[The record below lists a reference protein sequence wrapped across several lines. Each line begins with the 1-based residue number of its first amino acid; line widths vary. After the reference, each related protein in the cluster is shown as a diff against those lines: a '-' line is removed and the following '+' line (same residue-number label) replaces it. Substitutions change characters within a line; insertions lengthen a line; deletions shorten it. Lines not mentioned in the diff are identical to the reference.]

1 MNKPRKGSESLHL
14 PTGLTPSGRGRL
26 YKTGLFS
33 LLLHLTLIFFLVL
46 NLMPGFS
53 RSGRAVYRVT
63 LKPFS
68 PPGDGRPAGRSGPG
82 LPGTPEAP
90 KTSESPLKAEKSAP
104 DEGSK
109 GREAVETKKRDRLKA
124 ERVEKGE
131 VSRSV
136 KKEKK
141 VEQPRENKLV
151 EGFKKSD
158 RKEMKV
164 ERERSSGKSLQEAI
178 EDIHKRVALDE
189 IQKKV
194 ARRGGGDK
202 APAEVLS
209 KAERSTGS
217 QVTGPSSSSRSPALI
232 GSGIGTG
239 TGSGSGTG
247 TGTGTGTG
255 SGGSPWG
262 SSLLES
268 KLNDYYSLIW
278 AKIKEGW
285 TLPENLPKEKTELEA
300 IIVVIIE
307 KGGKVQKSWFEKKSG
322 SALYDQMAMRAIKKA
337 EPFPPIPKELS
348 DDSLEIG
355 FRFYPE

>member
-1 MNKPRKGSESLHL
+1 MNRLRKGSESFHL

-33 LLLHLTLIFFLVL
+33 LLLHLMLIFFLIL
-46 NLMPGFS
+46 SLMPSFN

-68 PPGDGRPAGRSGPG
+68 PPGDGRPAGSSGPG

-90 KTSESPLKAEKSAP
+90 KTPETPLKAETSRP
-104 DEGSK
+104 VEGSK
-109 GREAVETKKRDRLKA
+109 GSEAVETTKRDRRKG
-124 ERVEKGE
+124 ERAEKGE
-131 VSRSV
+131 VPRYV

-141 VEQPRENKLV
+141 YEQPRENKLV
-151 EGFKKSD
+151 EGLKKSD
-158 RKEMKV
+158 KKEMKV
-164 ERERSSGKSLQEAI
+164 EREKSSGRSLQEAI

-194 ARRGGGDK
+194 ARRSGGEK
-202 APAEVLS
+202 ASAEGPS
-209 KAERSTGS
+209 KGERSTGS

-232 GSGIGTG
+232 GSGTGTG
-239 TGSGSGTG
+239 TGPGSGI
-247 TGTGTGTG
+247 GTGTG

-285 TLPENLPKEKTELEA
+285 TLPENLPKEKIELEA

>member
-1 MNKPRKGSESLHL
+1 MNRPRKGSESFHL
-14 PTGLTPSGRGRL
+14 PTGLTSSGRGRL

-33 LLLHLTLIFFLVL
+33 LLLHLTLIFFLIL
-46 NLMPGFS
+46 NSMPNYS

-82 LPGTPEAP
+82 LPGAPEVPKTPE
-90 KTSESPLKAEKSAP
+90 SPSKAETSRP
-104 DEGSK
+104 DETSK
-109 GREAVETKKRDRLKA
+109 RKEAVETIKRDRRKV
-124 ERVEKGE
+124 ERAEKGE
-131 VSRSV
+131 VSRYV

-141 VEQPRENKLV
+141 YEQSRENKLV
-151 EGFKKSD
+151 EGLKKSD
-158 RKEMKV
+158 KKEMKV
-164 ERERSSGKSLQEAI
+164 EREKSSGKSLQEAI
-178 EDIHKRVALDE
+178 EDIHRRVALDE

-194 ARRGGGDK
+194 ARRSGGER
-202 APAEVLS
+202 PLAEGLS
-209 KAERSTGS
+209 KGERSTGS
-217 QVTGPSSSSRSPALI
+217 PMTGPSASSRNPALI
-232 GSGIGTG
+232 GSGTG
-239 TGSGSGTG
+239 TGPGAGI
-247 TGTGTGTG
+247 GTGTG

-268 KLNDYYSLIW
+268 KLNDYYNLIW

-322 SALYDQMAMRAIKKA
+322 ISLYDQMAMRAIRKA

-348 DDSLEIG
+348 DDTLEIG
-355 FRFYPE
+355 IRFYPD

>member
-1 MNKPRKGSESLHL
+1 MNRPRKGSESFHL
-14 PTGLTPSGRGRL
+14 PTGLTPSGSGRL

-33 LLLHLTLIFFLVL
+33 ILLHFMLIFFLIL
-46 NLMPGFS
+46 NLMPSYS

-68 PPGDGRPAGRSGPG
+68 PPGDGRPAGRSGAG
-82 LPGTPEAP
+82 LPGTPEVP
-90 KTSESPLKAEKSAP
+90 KTPESPSKAEKSRP
-104 DEGSK
+104 DETSK
-109 GREAVETKKRDRLKA
+109 GSEAVETTKRDRRKS
-124 ERVEKGE
+124 ERAEKGE
-131 VSRSV
+131 VPRYV

-141 VEQPRENKLV
+141 YEQPRENKLV
-151 EGFKKSD
+151 EGLKKSD
-158 RKEMKV
+158 KKEMKV
-164 ERERSSGKSLQEAI
+164 EREKGSGNSLQEAI

-194 ARRGGGDK
+194 ARRSGGER
-202 APAEVLS
+202 PSAEGLS
-209 KAERSTGS
+209 KGERSTGS
-217 QVTGPSSSSRSPALI
+217 QMTGPSASSRSPALI
-232 GSGIGTG
+232 GSGTGTG
-239 TGSGSGTG
+239 TGSGSGL
-247 TGTGTGTG
+247 GTGTG

-268 KLNDYYSLIW
+268 KLNDYYNLIW

-322 SALYDQMAMRAIKKA
+322 ISLYDQMAMRAIRKA

-348 DDSLEIG
+348 EDTLEIG
-355 FRFYPE
+355 IRFYPD

>member
-1 MNKPRKGSESLHL
+1 MNRLRKGSESLHL

-53 RSGRAVYRVT
+53 RSGRAVSRVT

-194 ARRGGGDK
+194 ARRSGGEK
-202 APAEVLS
+202 ATAEGPL
-209 KAERSTGS
+209 KGERSAGS
-217 QVTGPSSSSRSPALI
+217 PGTSLSSRGSALI
-232 GSGIGTG
+232 
-239 TGSGSGTG
+239 GSGTG
-247 TGTGTGTG
+247 TGTGTGPGSGVGTGTG

-278 AKIKEGW
+278 TKIKDGW
-285 TLPENLPKEKTELEA
+285 TLPENLPKEKADLEA
-300 IIVVIIE
+300 IIVVVIE
-307 KGGKVQKSWFEKKSG
+307 GGGKLQKAWFEKKSG
-322 SALYDQMAMRAIKKA
+322 NALYDQMAMRAIRRA
-337 EPFPPIPKELS
+337 EPFPPIPKELG
-348 DDSLEIG
+348 DDNLEIG
-355 FRFYPE
+355 IRFYPD

>member
-1 MNKPRKGSESLHL
+1 MNRPRKGSESFHL

-33 LLLHLTLIFFLVL
+33 LLLHFMLIFFLIL
-46 NLMPGFS
+46 NLMPSYS

-68 PPGDGRPAGRSGPG
+68 PPGDGRPAGKSGTG
-82 LPGTPEAP
+82 LPGTPEVP
-90 KTSESPLKAEKSAP
+90 KTPETPLKAEKSRP
-104 DEGSK
+104 DETSK
-109 GREAVETKKRDRLKA
+109 GSEAVETTQRDRRKA

-131 VSRSV
+131 VPRYV

-141 VEQPRENKLV
+141 YEQPRENKLV
-151 EGFKKSD
+151 EGLKKTD
-158 RKEMKV
+158 KKEMKV
-164 ERERSSGKSLQEAI
+164 EREKNSGKSLQEAI
-178 EDIHKRVALDE
+178 EDIHRRVALDD

-194 ARRGGGDK
+194 ARRSGGERPPTEG
-202 APAEVLS
+202 LS

-217 QVTGPSSSSRSPALI
+217 QMAGPSASSRSPALI
-232 GSGIGTG
+232 GSGT
-239 TGSGSGTG
+239 GTG
-247 TGTGTGTG
+247 TGTGLGTGTG

-268 KLNDYYSLIW
+268 KLNDYYNLIW

-285 TLPENLPKEKTELEA
+285 TLPENLPKEKTELET

-322 SALYDQMAMRAIKKA
+322 ISLYDQMAMRAIRKA

-348 DDSLEIG
+348 EDTLEIG
-355 FRFYPE
+355 IRFYPD

>member
-1 MNKPRKGSESLHL
+1 MNRQRKGSESFHL
-14 PTGLTPSGRGRL
+14 PTGLTSSGRGRL

-33 LLLHLTLIFFLVL
+33 LLLHLTLIFFLIL
-46 NLMPGFS
+46 NSMPNYS

-68 PPGDGRPAGRSGPG
+68 PPGDGRPTGRSGPG
-82 LPGTPEAP
+82 LPGDPEVPKTPE
-90 KTSESPLKAEKSAP
+90 SPSKAEKSRS
-104 DEGSK
+104 DETSK
-109 GREAVETKKRDRLKA
+109 GSEAVETTKRDRRKS
-124 ERVEKGE
+124 ERPEKGE
-131 VSRSV
+131 VPRYV

-141 VEQPRENKLV
+141 YEQPRENKLV
-151 EGFKKSD
+151 EGLKKSD
-158 RKEMKV
+158 KKERRV
-164 ERERSSGKSLQEAI
+164 ERENSSGKSLQEAI

-194 ARRGGGDK
+194 ARRSGGERP
-202 APAEVLS
+202 PAEGPS
-209 KAERSTGS
+209 KGERSTGS
-217 QVTGPSSSSRSPALI
+217 QMTGPSSSRSPALI
-232 GSGIGTG
+232 GSGTGTG
-239 TGSGSGTG
+239 TGPGSGI
-247 TGTGTGTG
+247 GTGTG

-268 KLNDYYSLIW
+268 KLNDYYNLIW

-322 SALYDQMAMRAIKKA
+322 ISLYDQMAMRAIRKA

-348 DDSLEIG
+348 DDTLEIG
-355 FRFYPE
+355 IRFYPD

>member
-1 MNKPRKGSESLHL
+1 MNRPKKGSETFHL
-14 PTGLTPSGRGRL
+14 PTGLTLSGKGRL

-33 LLLHLTLIFFLVL
+33 LFLHFLLIFFVILHLT
-46 NLMPGFS
+46 PGYS

-68 PPGDGRPAGRSGPG
+68 PPGDGRPAGRSGAG
-82 LPGTPEAP
+82 LPGAPEVPKTPEP
-90 KTSESPLKAEKSAP
+90 PSKAERSRP
-104 DEGSK
+104 DEVSK
-109 GREAVETKKRDRLKA
+109 GNEAVETTKRDRRKA
-124 ERVEKGE
+124 EKAEKGE
-131 VSRSV
+131 VPRYV

-141 VEQPRENKLV
+141 YEQPREDKLV
-151 EGFKKSD
+151 EGLKKSD
-158 RKEMKV
+158 KKEMKA
-164 ERERSSGKSLQEAI
+164 EREKSSGKSLQEAI

-194 ARRGGGDK
+194 ARRSGGERP
-202 APAEVLS
+202 PAEGLS
-209 KAERSTGS
+209 KGERSTGS
-217 QVTGPSSSSRSPALI
+217 QTTGPSASSRSPALI
-232 GSGIGTG
+232 GSGTGTGPGSGIGTG
-239 TGSGSGTG
+239 TGP
-247 TGTGTGTG
+247 
-255 SGGSPWG
+255 GGSPWG

-268 KLNDYYSLIW
+268 KLNDYYNLIW

-322 SALYDQMAMRAIKKA
+322 VSLYDQMAMRAIRKA

-348 DDSLEIG
+348 DDTLEIG
-355 FRFYPE
+355 IRFYPD

>member
-1 MNKPRKGSESLHL
+1 MNRPRKGSESFHL

-33 LLLHLTLIFFLVL
+33 LFLHFMLIFFLIL
-46 NLMPGFS
+46 NLMPSYS

-68 PPGDGRPAGRSGPG
+68 PPGDGRPAGRSGAG
-82 LPGTPEAP
+82 LPGTPEVP
-90 KTSESPLKAEKSAP
+90 KTPESPSKAEKSRP
-104 DEGSK
+104 DETSK
-109 GREAVETKKRDRLKA
+109 GSEAVETTKRDRRKA
-124 ERVEKGE
+124 ERAEKGE
-131 VSRSV
+131 VPRYV

-141 VEQPRENKLV
+141 YEQPRENKLV
-151 EGFKKSD
+151 EGLKKSD
-158 RKEMKV
+158 KKEMKV
-164 ERERSSGKSLQEAI
+164 EREKGSGKSLQEAI

-194 ARRGGGDK
+194 ARRSGGERP
-202 APAEVLS
+202 PAEGPS
-209 KAERSTGS
+209 KGERSTGS
-217 QVTGPSSSSRSPALI
+217 QMTSPSASSRSPALI
-232 GSGIGTG
+232 GSGTVTG
-239 TGSGSGTG
+239 PGSGI
-247 TGTGTGTG
+247 GTGTG

-268 KLNDYYSLIW
+268 KLNDYYNLIW

-322 SALYDQMAMRAIKKA
+322 ISLYDQMAMRAIRKA

-348 DDSLEIG
+348 DDTLEIG
-355 FRFYPE
+355 IRFYPD

>member
-1 MNKPRKGSESLHL
+1 MNRLRKGSESFHL

-33 LLLHLTLIFFLVL
+33 FLLHLMLIFFLIL
-46 NLMPGFS
+46 NLMPSFS

-68 PPGDGRPAGRSGPG
+68 PPGDGRPAGSSGPG
-82 LPGTPEAP
+82 LPGTPEVP
-90 KTSESPLKAEKSAP
+90 KTPESPSKAEKSRP
-104 DEGSK
+104 VEGSK
-109 GREAVETKKRDRLKA
+109 GSEAVETTKR
-124 ERVEKGE
+124 ERRKGERAEKGE
-131 VSRSV
+131 VPRYV

-141 VEQPRENKLV
+141 YEQPRENKLV
-151 EGFKKSD
+151 EGLKKSD
-158 RKEMKV
+158 KKEMKV
-164 ERERSSGKSLQEAI
+164 EREKNSGKSLQEAI

-194 ARRGGGDK
+194 ARRSGGEK
-202 APAEVLS
+202 ASAEGPS

-217 QVTGPSSSSRSPALI
+217 QMTGSSSSSRSPALI
-232 GSGIGTG
+232 GSGTG
-239 TGSGSGTG
+239 TGAGSGTG
-247 TGTGTGTG
+247 TG
-255 SGGSPWG
+255 SEGSPWG

-285 TLPENLPKEKTELEA
+285 TLPENLPKEKIELEA

-322 SALYDQMAMRAIKKA
+322 SILYDQMAMRAIKKA

-348 DDSLEIG
+348 DDSLELGI
-355 FRFYPE
+355 RFHPE

>member
-1 MNKPRKGSESLHL
+1 MNRLRKGSESFHL

-33 LLLHLTLIFFLVL
+33 VLLHFILVFFLIL
-46 NLMPGFS
+46 NLTPGYS

-68 PPGDGRPAGRSGPG
+68 PPGDGRPAGRSGAG
-82 LPGTPEAP
+82 LPGTPEVP
-90 KTSESPLKAEKSAP
+90 KTPESPSKAETSRPREDFK
-104 DEGSK
+104 GS
-109 GREAVETKKRDRLKA
+109 EVAETKKRDRRKG
-124 ERVEKGE
+124 ERAEKGE
-131 VSRSV
+131 VPQYV

-141 VEQPRENKLV
+141 YEQPRENKLV
-151 EGFKKSD
+151 EGLKKSD
-158 RKEMKV
+158 KKEMKV
-164 ERERSSGKSLQEAI
+164 EREKSSGKSLQEAI

-194 ARRGGGDK
+194 ARRSGGER
-202 APAEVLS
+202 PSAEGPS
-209 KAERSTGS
+209 KGERSAGS
-217 QVTGPSSSSRSPALI
+217 QTAGPSASSRSPALI
-232 GSGIGTG
+232 GSGTGTG
-239 TGSGSGTG
+239 TGPGTG
-247 TGTGTGTG
+247 LGTGTG

-268 KLNDYYSLIW
+268 KLNDYYNLIW

-322 SALYDQMAMRAIKKA
+322 ISLYDQMAMRAIKKA

-348 DDSLEIG
+348 DDTLEIG
-355 FRFYPE
+355 IRFYPD